1 MNNILVVGSVNI
13 DYIFNVK
20 NMPKPSETITAKSL
34 KKQYGGKG
42 CNQAFSAKL
51 TGSNVDFLACVGT
64 DGDGVEVKKYLSD
77 LGFCNCSI
85 KECDESTGKAIVMV
99 SDDSENMIVIT
110 PGANNLLTPSVVEQ
124 NMDLIE
130 KNDII
135 LLQNEIPE
143 QTNYYII
150 NKAKEKGKY
159 VALNLAPA
167 RHIPDEYL
175 KQLDCLVVNEIEL
188 KFLGKSI
195 EELLDLGVKS
205 ILLTLGKKGSKY
217 ITKKEKIE
225 CDAEK
230 VNAVDTTGAGDAFM
244 GAFFSMYNEGDIQ
257 KSLDFATKVASVV
270 VQYTG
275 AQVKKISLIK

>member
-20 NMPKPSETITAKSL
+20 NMPKPSETITAKSF

-99 SDDSENMIVIT
+99 SDDSENMIIIT

-217 ITKKEKIE
+217 ITKKEKFE
-225 CDAEK
+225 CDAK
-230 VNAVDTTGAGDAFM
+230 
-244 GAFFSMYNEGDIQ
+244 
-257 KSLDFATKVASVV
+257 KSECCRYDRSWRCVYGGIF
-270 VQYTG
+270 QY
-275 AQVKKISLIK
+275 V